1 MFTILSK
8 LIRLLQMAA
17 KGTLVGLPAE
27 TLTEMRTAMTQGIL
41 ASMARGTSYTIAGRS
56 FTFPGL
62 DEAQRMIEETN
73 YALGLLSGTR
83 SKVVRANFNTGMG
96 RGSLG

>member
-1 MFTILSK
+1 
-8 LIRLLQMAA
+8 MAA

-27 TLTEMRTAMTQGIL
+27 KLTEMRDAMADGIL

-56 FTFPGL
+56 FSFPGL
-62 DEAQRMIEETN
+62 DEAQRVLEEAN

-83 SKVVRANFNTGMG
+83 SRVVRANFNTGMG

>member
-1 MFTILSK
+1 
-8 LIRLLQMAA
+8 MAA

-27 TLTEMRTAMTQGIL
+27 TLTEMRDAMVQGIL

-62 DEAQRMIEETN
+62 SEAQSMIEEAN
-73 YALGLLSGTR
+73 YALGLLSGNR
-83 SKVVRANFNTGMG
+83 SRVVRSNFNPSMG